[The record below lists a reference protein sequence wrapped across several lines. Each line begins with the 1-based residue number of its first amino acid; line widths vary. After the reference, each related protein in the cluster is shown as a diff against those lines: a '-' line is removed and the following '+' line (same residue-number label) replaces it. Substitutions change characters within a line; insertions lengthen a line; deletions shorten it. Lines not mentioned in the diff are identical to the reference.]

1 MSQNGHVSRSLCRA
15 LDGSNA
21 LTWNGRQW
29 SAPVLIDLTG
39 DGVES
44 VSCASASFC
53 MAVDWNGNAL
63 TWNGTGWSA
72 TAISCPDSTT
82 ASAGDCTTAGPFA
95 DPRAGVLDSV
105 SCPTASFCAAVDG
118 TGYTF
123 TWNGTSWSRPV
134 WSATSPADPHGGALT
149 SVSCPTARFCVAV
162 DGDGEALTWNGHAWT
177 TPVSIDSRGGEPHR
191 HLLPNH
197 LVLHRRR
204 QHRPGPDLERPRLDH
219 TRQHRPPWRRPHRHL
234 LPDPLV
240 LHRRRQRRPSHDL
253 ERARLVCSQL
263 IDPDGGGL
271 TAISCPTAW
280 SCTATDFTGRIV
292 TLR

>member
-15 LDGSNA
+15 LDDS
-21 LTWNGRQW
+21 
-29 SAPVLIDLTG
+29 
-39 DGVES
+39 
-44 VSCASASFC
+44 
-53 MAVDWNGNAL
+53 NAL

-134 WSATSPADPHGGALT
+134 WSATSPADPGGGALT

-162 DGDGEALTWNGHAWT
+162 DGDGRAPTWNVHAWSA
-177 TPVSIDSRGGEPHR
+177 P
-191 HLLPNH
+191 
-197 LVLHRRR
+197 
-204 QHRPGPDLERPRLDH
+204 
-219 TRQHRPPWRRPHRHL
+219 
-234 LPDPLV
+234 
-240 LHRRRQRRPSHDL
+240 
-253 ERARLVCSQL
+253 QL

-292 TLR
+292 TLH

>member
-15 LDGSNA
+15 LDDSNA
-21 LTWNGRQW
+21 LTWNG
-29 SAPVLIDLTG
+29 A
-39 DGVES
+39 
-44 VSCASASFC
+44 
-53 MAVDWNGNAL
+53 
-63 TWNGTGWSA
+63 GWSA

-118 TGYTF
+118 TGNALTAAPVPGRPGRGYLSWSRPATIDPIAGILTSVSCPTASFCAAVDGTGYTF

-134 WSATSPADPHGGALT
+134 WSATSPADPDGGALT

-162 DGDGEALTWNGHAWT
+162 DGDGRALTWNGHAWSA
-177 TPVSIDSRGGEPHR
+177 P
-191 HLLPNH
+191 
-197 LVLHRRR
+197 
-204 QHRPGPDLERPRLDH
+204 
-219 TRQHRPPWRRPHRHL
+219 
-234 LPDPLV
+234 
-240 LHRRRQRRPSHDL
+240 
-253 ERARLVCSQL
+253 QL

-292 TLR
+292 TLH